1 MNKERRE
8 ELKNILDRLQG
19 INTKISNS
27 DFTIVDD
34 VICDLNDIKDDEENK
49 LDNLTGGLRET
60 NNAYNMERA
69 IENLGEAINKLEDFD
84 MNSVEALIYKLEEI
98 K

>member
-1 MNKERRE
+1 MNEQRRE

-34 VICDLNDIKDDEENK
+34 VISELNDIKDDEENK
-49 LDNLTGGLRET
+49 LDNLIGGLRET

-69 IENLGEAINKLEDFD
+69 IENLGEAINRLEDFD
-84 MNSVEALIYKLEEI
+84 INNVEDLICKLEEI
-98 K
+98 G

>member
-1 MNKERRE
+1 MNEQRRE

-34 VICDLNDIKDDEENK
+34 VISELNDIKDDEENK
-49 LDNLTGGLRET
+49 LDNLIGGLRET
-60 NNAYNMERA
+60 NNAYNMKRA
-69 IENLGEAINKLEDFD
+69 IENLGEAINRLEDFD
-84 MNSVEALIYKLEEI
+84 INNVEDLICKLEEI
-98 K
+98 G